1 MTKKIITLVA
11 ACAMLVLPL
20 AAQSQ
25 QQSSSARDTGIARNL
40 DIFNSLFKELNTF
53 YVDSLDVTK
62 SMETAINAMLDDVD
76 PYTEYIPAKAREDFM
91 VISTGEYGGIGS
103 FIYERN
109 GNVYIIE
116 LNENS
121 PAAKAGLKPGDRIV
135 MIDGDSVVGRH
146 SDKVSELLSRPSEL
160 LCRHQWQHRLH
171 STRHLQ

>member
-25 QQSSSARDTGIARNL
+25 QQSSSARDTARNL

-103 FIYERN
+103 FIYER
-109 GNVYIIE
+109 IILE
-116 LNENS
+116 FH
-121 PAAKAGLKPGDRIV
+121 PACVKALVSRGEEE
-135 MIDGDSVVGRH
+135 
-146 SDKVSELLSRPSEL
+146 KVEV
-160 LCRHQWQHRLH
+160 
-171 STRHLQ
+171 